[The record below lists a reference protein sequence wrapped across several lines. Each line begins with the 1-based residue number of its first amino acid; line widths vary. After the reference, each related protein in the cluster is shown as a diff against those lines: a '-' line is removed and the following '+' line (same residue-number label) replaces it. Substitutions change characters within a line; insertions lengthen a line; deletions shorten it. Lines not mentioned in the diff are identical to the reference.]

1 MIHENTGKEKQKF
14 MRNIK
19 LVLQYDGTRYSGW
32 QSQEH
37 EENTIQG
44 RLTALLERLT
54 GERIHLMGSGR
65 TDAGVHALGQVANFK
80 TESELTCGQLQDAL
94 NRYLPEDIAVLSVE
108 EAEPRFH
115 SRLNA
120 VRKTYR
126 YRIWTSPVHNV
137 FERKYLYEL
146 GQDLDE
152 SAMEEAAAL
161 LCGTHDFRAFSSYR
175 RTKKSTVRTLEQ
187 VVIERKGAE
196 LCLEFTGN
204 GFLYHMVR
212 ILAGTLIEV
221 GLHKKSAEEMKE
233 ILASLDREKAGF
245 TAPAQGLCLVNVEYL

>member
-126 YRIWTSPVHNV
+126 YRIWTSPVHN
-137 FERKYLYEL
+137 
-146 GQDLDE
+146 
-152 SAMEEAAAL
+152 A
-161 LCGTHDFRAFSSYR
+161 
-175 RTKKSTVRTLEQ
+175 VRQ
-187 VVIERKGAE
+187 RW
-196 LCLEFTGN
+196 
-204 GFLYHMVR
+204 H
-212 ILAGTLIEV
+212 
-221 GLHKKSAEEMKE
+221 
-233 ILASLDREKAGF
+233 
-245 TAPAQGLCLVNVEYL
+245 

>member
-1 MIHENTGKEKQKF
+1 

-32 QSQEH
+32 QSQEN

-44 RLTALLERLT
+44 RITSVLERLT
-54 GERIHLMGSGR
+54 GESVHLMGSGR

-80 TESELTCGQLQDAL
+80 TESQAECAQMKTDL
-94 NRYLPEDIAVLSVE
+94 NHYLPEDIGVLSVE
-108 EAEPRFH
+108 ETDLRFH

-120 VRKTYR
+120 VRKTYL

-137 FERKYLYEL
+137 FERKYLYVLEKE
-146 GQDLDE
+146 LDE
-152 SAMEEAAAL
+152 RAMEQAAVR

-175 RTKKSTVRTLEQ
+175 RTKKSTVRTLEKIS
-187 VVIERKGAE
+187 IERKGGE
-196 LCLEFTGN
+196 LRLSFTGN

-212 ILAGTLIEV
+212 ILTGTLIEV
-221 GLHKKSAEEMKE
+221 GLHKKRPEDMDE
-233 ILASLDREKAGF
+233 ILASLDRERAGF
-245 TAPAQGLCLVNVEYL
+245 TAPSQGLCLLSVEYP

>member
-1 MIHENTGKEKQKF
+1 

-187 VVIERKGAE
+187 FVIERKGAE

>member
-1 MIHENTGKEKQKF
+1 

-44 RLTALLERLT
+44 RLTALLERMT

-80 TESELTCGQLQDAL
+80 TESELTCGKLQDAL

-152 SAMEEAAAL
+152 SAM
-161 LCGTHDFRAFSSYR
+161 
-175 RTKKSTVRTLEQ
+175 
-187 VVIERKGAE
+187 
-196 LCLEFTGN
+196 
-204 GFLYHMVR
+204 
-212 ILAGTLIEV
+212 
-221 GLHKKSAEEMKE
+221 
-233 ILASLDREKAGF
+233 
-245 TAPAQGLCLVNVEYL
+245 